1 MRLSLRLKPSRL
13 AVDRHL
19 GYNLYYNILYKM
31 SKLNGK
37 VAVVT
42 GGSRDIGRAIA
53 IKLASLGAKVVVNYF
68 NTESGANATVKE
80 IIETGGEA
88 VAIKADVS
96 KLDQIQILKKQTI
109 ATFGKRVDIL
119 VNNAGGLFA
128 RRTLDQYDETFFDR
142 VIGVN
147 FKSTVFVSQAFE
159 ALMDKGASIVNIS
172 SQAARD
178 GGGGGSTL
186 YASSKGAVTTFTR
199 AMAKELGPKGIRV
212 NAVCPGLIGTK
223 FHDDFTK
230 DEIRAKVVASTPLGR
245 EGQAEE
251 VADLVA
257 YLASDE
263 ASFINGNN
271 IDINGGLAFS

>member
-1 MRLSLRLKPSRL
+1 MGNLK
-13 AVDRHL
+13 
-19 GYNLYYNILYKM
+19 
-31 SKLNGK
+31 GK
-37 VAVVT
+37 IAVVT

-53 IKLASLGAKVVVNYF
+53 IKLATDGANVVVNYF
-68 NTESGANATVKE
+68 SSERGANETVEE
-80 IIETGGEA
+80 IKSLGREA
-88 VAIKADVS
+88 IMVKADVS
-96 KLDQIQILKKQTI
+96 KLDQIEELKIKTI
-109 ATFGKRVDIL
+109 EAFGDKIDIL

-128 RRTLDQYDETFFDR
+128 RRSLQEFDEDFYDLVMD
-142 VIGVN
+142 VN
-147 FKSTVFVSQAFE
+147 FKSTVFVTQAFE
-159 ALMDKGASIVNIS
+159 PLMGKGGSIINIS

-186 YASSKGAVTTFTR
+186 YASSKGAVSTFTR
-199 AMAKELGPKGIRV
+199 SMSKELGPKGIRV
-212 NAVCPGLIGTK
+212 NALCPGLIGTK

-230 DEIRAKVVASTPLGR
+230 DEVRARVASITPLRR
-245 EGQAEE
+245 EGSADE

>member
-1 MRLSLRLKPSRL
+1 M
-13 AVDRHL
+13 
-19 GYNLYYNILYKM
+19 G
-31 SKLNGK
+31 KLEGK
-37 VAVVT
+37 IAIVT

-53 IKLASLGAKVVVNYF
+53 IALAKEGANVAVNYL
-68 NTESGANATVKE
+68 NSEKGANETVAE
-80 IIETGGEA
+80 IENLGQKAIA
-88 VAIKADVS
+88 VKADVS
-96 KLDQIQILKKQTI
+96 KLKDIEELKSKVI
-109 ATFGKRVDIL
+109 DAFGKKVDIL

-128 RRTLDQYDETFFDR
+128 RRTLQEFDEEFYDL
-142 VIGVN
+142 VLNVN

-159 ALMDKGASIVNIS
+159 PLMGKGASIINIS

-212 NAVCPGLIGTK
+212 NALCPGLIGTK

-230 DEIRAKVVASTPLGR
+230 DEVRSKVASVTPLRR

-251 VADLVA
+251 VADLVV
-257 YLASDE
+257 YLTTE
-263 ASFINGNN
+263 NASFINGNN

>member
-1 MRLSLRLKPSRL
+1 
-13 AVDRHL
+13 
-19 GYNLYYNILYKM
+19 M
-31 SKLNGK
+31 SKLKGK
-37 VAVVT
+37 IAVVT
-42 GGSRDIGRAIA
+42 GGSRDIGRAIS
-53 IKLASLGAKVVVNYF
+53 IKLAKEGAKVVVNYF
-68 NTESGANATVKE
+68 NSEDGANDTVEHIKSL
-80 IIETGGEA
+80 GHEA
-88 VAIKADVS
+88 IAIKADVS
-96 KLDQIQILKKQTI
+96 KLQDIEELR
-109 ATFGKRVDIL
+109 ARVVVAYGSEIHVL

-128 RRTLDQYDETFFDR
+128 RKTLGEFDETFYSLVMD
-142 VIGVN
+142 VN

-159 ALMDKGASIVNIS
+159 PLMRKGASIINLS

-178 GGGGGSTL
+178 GGGGGSAL
-186 YASSKGAVTTFTR
+186 YSASKGAVSTFTR

-230 DEIRAKVVASTPLGR
+230 DEVRTKVASVTPLRR
-245 EGQAEE
+245 EGAAEE

-263 ASFINGNN
+263 ASFITGDN

>member
-1 MRLSLRLKPSRL
+1 M
-13 AVDRHL
+13 
-19 GYNLYYNILYKM
+19 GNLDN
-31 SKLNGK
+31 K

-53 IKLASLGAKVVVNYF
+53 IKLAKEGAKVVVNYF
-68 NTESGANATVKE
+68 NSEDAANTTIKKITALGAQA
-80 IIETGGEA
+80 I
-88 VAIKADVS
+88 AIKADVS
-96 KLDQIQILKKQTI
+96 KPEGIALLKNKTVE
-109 ATFGKRVDIL
+109 AFGDKIDIL

-128 RRTLDQYDETFFDR
+128 RKTLQEFDEAFYNLVMD
-142 VIGVN
+142 VN
-147 FKSTVFVSQAFE
+147 FKSVVFVSQAFE
-159 ALMDKGASIVNIS
+159 SLMSNGASIVNLS
-172 SQAARD
+172 SQASRD
-178 GGGGGSTL
+178 GGGGGSAL
-186 YASSKGAVTTFTR
+186 YSSSKGAVTTFTR

-230 DEIRAKVVASTPLGR
+230 DEVREKVAAGTPLRR
-245 EGQAEE
+245 EGKAQE

-263 ASFINGNN
+263 ASFVTGNN